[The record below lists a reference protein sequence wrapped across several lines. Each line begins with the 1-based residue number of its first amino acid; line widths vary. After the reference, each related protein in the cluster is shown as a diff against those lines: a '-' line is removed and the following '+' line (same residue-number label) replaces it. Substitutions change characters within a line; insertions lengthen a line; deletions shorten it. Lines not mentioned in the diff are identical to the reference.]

1 MAPST
6 SPINYR
12 ILSWEEI
19 YNATL
24 RLSERIAASGFDPE
38 VIVGIA
44 RGGWIPARILSDVL
58 FTASLQN
65 IRIEYYSDIGVHEK
79 APRITQPI
87 SGSITGKRV
96 LLVDEVAD
104 TGESLRHAIQY
115 VNGLSPESLVTGVPV
130 LKPESIVI
138 PDHRILKIDAWVV
151 FPWEHRESII
161 SLVKFFQSAI
171 PGISMEEIREKL
183 VFEVGFD
190 PSVTDYFIARL

>member
-1 MAPST
+1 MQ
-6 SPINYR
+6 YR

-24 RLSERIAASGFDPE
+24 RLSERIAASGFEPE

-58 FTASLQN
+58 FTTSLQN
-65 IRIEYYSDIGVHEK
+65 IRIEYYSDMGVHEK

-87 SGSITGKRV
+87 SGSITGKHV

-115 VNGLSPESLVTGVPV
+115 VKGLSPKSLVTAVPV

-138 PDHRILKIDAWVV
+138 PDHWILKIDAWVV

-161 SLVKFFQSAI
+161 SLVKFFQSAT